1 MISRRRLTRILAT
14 AASGA
19 GIVPAAGRAAAAQ
32 TATAQTAPG
41 ARTPADAG
49 AGTHTSSALG
59 PVRHVRTDVLD
70 IAYHVAGPAGGA
82 PVILLHGWP
91 FSPVGSYA
99 EVVPALVRQG
109 HRCYVPYLR
118 GHGGTRFLR
127 RDTFRSGQQGA
138 LGADL
143 VAFMDA
149 LGVRRAV
156 LAGYDWGGRAADV
169 AAALW
174 PRRCAGLVSV
184 NSYLVQDIAA
194 AQTPLAPSVE
204 SGYWY
209 FFYFLTERGRAGLEQ
224 NRKELARVVWHRNS
238 PEWRF
243 TEAELDEA
251 ATLWTNPD
259 YVDIVIH
266 SYRHR
271 LGAAPGDPRYAD
283 IERRLAGLP
292 PVTVPAVTLDGA
304 ADGVVPWTDGTSSA
318 AHFTGPRVHHVIQGA
333 GHNLPQERPDA
344 FASAV
349 LEVSAL

>member
-1 MISRRRLTRILAT
+1 MISRRRLTRLLAT

-19 GIVPAAGRAAAAQ
+19 GIVPAAGRAAAAPAEQ
-32 TATAQTAPG
+32 VAAPAATG
-41 ARTPADAG
+41 GSAG
-49 AGTHTSSALG
+49 LG
-59 PVRHVRTDVLD
+59 PVRHVRTDVLS
-70 IAYHVAGPAGGA
+70 IAYHAAGPAHGT
-82 PVILLHGWP
+82 PVVLLHGWP

-99 EVVPALVRQG
+99 EVVPALARQG
-109 HRCYVPYLR
+109 YRCYVPYLR
-118 GHGGTRFLR
+118 GHGETRFLHR
-127 RDTFRSGQQGA
+127 GTFRSGQQGA

-143 VAFMDA
+143 RDFLDA
-149 LGVRRAV
+149 LGIRRAV
-156 LAGYDWGGRAADV
+156 FAGYDWGGRAADV

-174 PRRCAGLVSV
+174 PERCAGLVSV
-184 NSYLVQDIAA
+184 NNYLVQDIAA
-194 AQTPLAPSVE
+194 AQNPLAPSVE

-251 ATLWTNPD
+251 ATLWSNPD
-259 YVDIVIH
+259 YVETVIH

-283 IERRLAGLP
+283 IERRLAGQP
-292 PVTVPAVTLDGA
+292 PITVPTVTLDGA
-304 ADGVVPWTDGTSSA
+304 ADGVIPWTDGTSSA

-333 GHNLPQERPDA
+333 GHNLPQERPGA
-344 FASAV
+344 FVSAV
-349 LEVSAL
+349 LEVAALS